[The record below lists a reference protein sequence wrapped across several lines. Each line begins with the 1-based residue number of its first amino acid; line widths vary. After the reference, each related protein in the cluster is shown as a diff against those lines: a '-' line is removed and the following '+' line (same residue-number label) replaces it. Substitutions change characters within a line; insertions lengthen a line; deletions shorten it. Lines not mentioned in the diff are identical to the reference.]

1 MENRPCLKIDIPQML
16 LQQMH
21 LNQSYA
27 HGISEYMADFLEPSW
42 VAMQSFYQAESRK
55 LFQTDPLE
63 TLNDYLALMNM
74 NLQMAQRGLHSSL
87 SSLMDFQLRQMKEA
101 CAALSGDLSCQGK
114 GRAEAYWAGQRSLF
128 DGLAYEYPA
137 RIKSIG
143 EKFGFHFEDERYVK
157 ICETERFTLYQVLPY
172 DGKIATRMQGK
183 PVLIIPPYVLGANI
197 LCFLPGEER
206 SYVHAFAN
214 QGIPTYIRIVKD
226 IEASPAVQIMTGEDD
241 CLDLKHFCKRLTEI
255 HGRAVT
261 LNGYCQ
267 GGFTAAIAVLSGE
280 LDGLVDALITCVAP
294 LDGSRSKSL
303 VEYLS
308 MLPKRFQDLEYAIK
322 RLENGNEVVDGKL
335 MSWVYKLKSIE
346 KEAPVFA
353 FFRDLSM
360 LERLAQDKSPVGDT
374 ALAINHWLAYD
385 RTDLP
390 VSITRLSFESYHRS
404 VDRDGTLPVKL
415 FGRDLNFHHIA
426 EKRIKFLICYA
437 EKDDLVDKLA
447 ALAPLDY
454 IDAEVTAFPKG
465 HAAIATSWSHPTTA
479 CALHKTFGD
488 KTRGPVRFQL
498 DLEKE

>member
-1 MENRPCLKIDIPQML
+1 MPQML
-16 LQQMH
+16 LHQMH
-21 LNQSYA
+21 LNQSYVQ
-27 HGISEYMADFLEPSW
+27 GISKYMTDFFEPSW
-42 VAMQSFYQAESRK
+42 GAIQSFIQVESRK

-63 TLNDYLALMNM
+63 TLNDYLALMDM
-74 NLQMAQRGLHSSL
+74 NLQMLQRGLHSSL
-87 SSLMDFQLRQMKEA
+87 SSSMDFQLRQMKAA
-101 CAALSGDLSCQGK
+101 CAALRGDLSCQGD
-114 GRAEAYWAGQRSLF
+114 GQAEAYWASQRRLF
-128 DGLAYEYPA
+128 ERIANEYPA
-137 RIKSIG
+137 RIQSIG
-143 EKFGFHFEDERYVK
+143 EKFGFHLEDGRYVK
-157 ICETERFTLYQVLPY
+157 IGETQRFTLYQVLPY
-172 DGKIATRMQGK
+172 DRKIAPRMEGK
-183 PVLIIPPYVLGANI
+183 PILIIPPYVLGANI
-197 LCFLPGEER
+197 LCFLPGEDR

-226 IEASPAVQIMTGEDD
+226 IEATPAVQTMTGEED
-241 CLDLKHFCKRLTEI
+241 CRDLKHFCERLTEI

-280 LDGLVDALITCVAP
+280 LDDLVDALITCVAP

-303 VEYLS
+303 VAYLS
-308 MLPKRFQDLEYAIK
+308 MLPKRFQDLAYAVK
-322 RLENGNEVVDGKL
+322 RMENGNEVVDGKL

-360 LERLAQDKSPVGDT
+360 LERLAQDQSPVGDT

-390 VSITRLSFESYHRS
+390 VSVTRLSFESYHQP

-437 EKDDLVDKLA
+437 EKDDLVDKPA
-447 ALAPLDY
+447 VLAPLDY

-465 HAAIATSWSHPTTA
+465 HAAIATSWSHPATA
-479 CALHKTFGD
+479 CALQKTFGD
-488 KTRGPVRFQL
+488 KKRGPVRFQL
-498 DLEKE
+498 DLEKA